1 LPAVEPF
8 RPERYSAQL
17 EESRKRVEKALDFE
31 EPDRVPVSI
40 NLQGPYYA
48 WLFGVPLSLYYTDLK
63 AMLHV
68 QVKGLKWRLEWLR
81 DDITGIGVNLDLGAI
96 AESLVFGC
104 EIVMPDERDP
114 WRSPWIV
121 PCIETLED
129 IDRLEVPDPR
139 DIPAVRE
146 VYRRLEELRRLA
158 RERYGDLPVSGGLQ
172 IHPPVSAAGSLLGPQ
187 RLYAWLY
194 RYPSEMHKL
203 FRKLEEAFVELKR
216 LHHEVTG
223 AEPGW
228 LHLADD
234 HAGYLSRRMYE
245 EFSLPYNLRLYERF
259 GSKYRYLHM
268 DSPMHHIA
276 DIVRDVYRVHHADLG
291 VESDIRAIAR
301 EFKGRVSFNGNA
313 DWRTLLS
320 GSLEQIEM
328 EVEKCIWYAAPGGG
342 YIFDNGGETYA
353 GVPPEALRYEVEY
366 AKKVGKYPI
375 KMENF
380 KHLKYEIKNKE

>member
-1 LPAVEPF
+1 MESF
-8 RPERYSAQL
+8 DPERYRAQL
-17 EESRKRVEKALDFE
+17 EESRKRVEKVLDFE

-48 WLFGVPLSLYYTDLK
+48 WLFGVPLSEYYTDLK
-63 AMLHV
+63 VMLYV
-68 QVKGLKWRLEWLR
+68 QVKGLKWKLEWLR
-81 DDITGIGVNLDLGAI
+81 DDVTGVGVNLDLGAVAEGLIFNCGI
-96 AESLVFGC
+96 A
-104 EIVMPDERDP
+104 MPDENDP

-121 PCIETLED
+121 PCIKTLED

-139 DIPAVRE
+139 DHPAVCAF
-146 VYRRLEELRRLA
+146 YRRLDELRKLVK
-158 RERYGDLPVSGGLQ
+158 ENYGNLPVGGSFQ

-187 RLYAWLY
+187 RLYTWLY
-194 RYPSEMHKL
+194 RYPHEMRKL
-203 FRKLEEAFVELKR
+203 FRKLEETYVALQ
-216 LHHEVTG
+216 LHFYEVTG

-228 LHLADD
+228 LYLADD
-234 HAGYLSRRMYE
+234 HAGYLRRPMYE
-245 EFSLPYNLRLYERF
+245 EFALPYNLRLYERF

-276 DIVRDVYRVHHADLG
+276 DIVRDVYKVNHADLG

-301 EFKGRVSFNGNA
+301 EFKGRVTFNGNA
-313 DWRTLLS
+313 NWRALLL
-320 GSLEQIEM
+320 GSLVQIEI

-366 AKKVGKYPI
+366 AKRVGKYPI

-380 KHLKYEIKNKE
+380 KHLKYFETTNKE

>member
-1 LPAVEPF
+1 MEPF

>member
-1 LPAVEPF
+1 VEPF
-8 RPERYSAQL
+8 HPERYSAQL
-17 EESRKRVEKALDFE
+17 EESRERVEKALDFE

-48 WLFGVPLSLYYTDLK
+48 WLFGVPLSEYYTNLK
-63 AMLHV
+63 AMLYV

-81 DDITGIGVNLDLGAI
+81 DDVTGVGVSLDLGAI
-96 AESLVFGC
+96 AEGLVFGC

-121 PCIETLED
+121 PCIKTLED

-139 DIPAVRE
+139 DAPAIRE
-146 VYRRLEELRRLA
+146 VYRRLEELRRLV
-158 RERYGDLPVSGGLQ
+158 REHYGNLPVGGGLQ

-216 LHHEVTG
+216 FHHEVTG
-223 AEPGW
+223 TEPGW
-228 LHLADD
+228 LYLADD

-245 EFSLPYNLRLYERF
+245 EFALPYNLRLYERF
-259 GSKYRYLHM
+259 GSRYRYLHM

-291 VESDIRAIAR
+291 VESDIHEIAR

-313 DWRTLLS
+313 DWRALLS

-353 GVPPEALRYEVEY
+353 GAPPEALRYEVEY
-366 AKKVGKYPI
+366 AKRVGKYPI

-380 KHLKYEIKNKE
+380 NHLKYFEIRNKE

>member
-1 LPAVEPF
+1 MEPF
-8 RPERYSAQL
+8 HPERYSAQL
-17 EESRKRVEKALDFE
+17 EESRERVEKALDFE

-48 WLFGVPLSLYYTDLK
+48 WLFGVPLSEYYTNLK
-63 AMLHV
+63 AMLYV

-81 DDITGIGVNLDLGAI
+81 DDVTGVGVSLDLGAI
-96 AESLVFGC
+96 AEGLVFGC

-121 PCIETLED
+121 PCIKTLED

-139 DIPAVRE
+139 DAPAIRE
-146 VYRRLEELRRLA
+146 VYRRLEELRRLV
-158 RERYGDLPVSGGLQ
+158 REHYGNLPVGGGLQ

-216 LHHEVTG
+216 FHHEVTG
-223 AEPGW
+223 TEPGW
-228 LHLADD
+228 LYLADD

-245 EFSLPYNLRLYERF
+245 EFALPYNLRLYERF
-259 GSKYRYLHM
+259 GSRYRYLHM

-291 VESDIRAIAR
+291 VESDIHEIAR

-313 DWRTLLS
+313 DWRALLS

-353 GVPPEALRYEVEY
+353 GAPPEALRYEVEY
-366 AKKVGKYPI
+366 AKRVGKYPI

-380 KHLKYEIKNKE
+380 NHLKYFEIRNKE

>member
-1 LPAVEPF
+1 MEPF

-328 EVEKCIWYAAPGGG
+328 EVEKYIWYAAPGGG

>member
-1 LPAVEPF
+1 MEPF
-8 RPERYSAQL
+8 HPERYSAQL
-17 EESRKRVEKALDFE
+17 EESRERVEKALDFE

-48 WLFGVPLSLYYTDLK
+48 WLFGVPLSEYYTNLK
-63 AMLHV
+63 AMLYV

-81 DDITGIGVNLDLGAI
+81 DDVTGVGVSLDLGAI
-96 AESLVFGC
+96 AEGLVFGC

-121 PCIETLED
+121 PCIKTLED

-139 DIPAVRE
+139 DAPAIRE
-146 VYRRLEELRRLA
+146 VYRRLEELRRLV
-158 RERYGDLPVSGGLQ
+158 REHYGNLPVGGGLQ

-194 RYPSEMHKL
+194 RYPREMHKL

-216 LHHEVTG
+216 FHHEVTG
-223 AEPGW
+223 TEPGW
-228 LHLADD
+228 LYLADD

-245 EFSLPYNLRLYERF
+245 EFALPYNLRLYERF
-259 GSKYRYLHM
+259 GSRYRYLHM

-291 VESDIRAIAR
+291 VESDIHEIAR

-313 DWRTLLS
+313 DWRALLS

-353 GVPPEALRYEVEY
+353 GAPPEALRYEVEY
-366 AKKVGKYPI
+366 AKRVGKYPI

-380 KHLKYEIKNKE
+380 NHLKYFEIRNKE